1 MSLKKNKKKVS
12 FFVRKPFNLGNFS
25 LENYYIQLTKALGQE
40 FDIKI
45 HVLPYHSKGVLRR
58 FINCLYALVNQS
70 EVNHV
75 FGDIHYITIFL
86 KKEKTILTILD
97 CISYNSSKGIKR
109 VIFKWFWFKLPIRN
123 SKFITTISRSVE
135 NELIEKFNLR
145 NKKISVIY
153 FSIFASDITKKTKN
167 KNSSDE
173 FKILQIGTAKNK
185 NIKNL
190 ALALKDLKN
199 IALTV
204 LGKLNA
210 DDKEILINAQINFTE
225 IGSPLQN
232 IQVYDLYQKHDL
244 ISFISNYEGFG
255 LPILEANYFKK
266 PLITSNVFSMPEI
279 AGDSGFFVN
288 PENISEIRSTIEKIR
303 NKSVDIKSKIR
314 NGEKNLLRFKFSNQV
329 DQYTLLYKSI

>member
-1 MSLKKNKKKVS
+1 MSLNKNKKKVS

-25 LENYYIQLTKALGQE
+25 LENYYRQLTKALSQE

-86 KKEKTILTILD
+86 KKERTILTILD

-109 VIFKWFWFKLPIRN
+109 VLFKWFWFKLPIRN

-135 NELIEKFNLR
+135 NELIEKCNVK
-145 NKKISVIY
+145 NKQISVIY
-153 FSIFASDITKKTKN
+153 FTIFASDPIKKIKN
-167 KNSSDE
+167 KNSNDE

-199 IALTV
+199 IGLTV
-204 LGKLNA
+204 LGKLNTE
-210 DDKEILINAQINFTE
+210 DKDTLINAKINFTE
-225 IGSPLQN
+225 IDSPLKN
-232 IQVYDLYQKHDL
+232 IQVYDLYQNHDL

-279 AGDSGFFVN
+279 AGNSGFFVD
-288 PENISEIRSTIEKIR
+288 PENISEIRSTIEKIY
-303 NKSVDIKSKIR
+303 NKSIDTKNKIR
-314 NGEKNLLRFKFSNQV
+314 NGEKNLLRFNFSNQV
-329 DQYTLLYKSI
+329 DQYTFLYKSI